1 MAESFRIISVDGRV
15 SAEASLGLVLEQV
28 DQPDPALS
36 HALNQSPATSLLAAL
51 TVSSSDASGTAHITV
66 RSHAGRVSAVLERSA
81 SGDVRSVEPIE
92 STPGIQSFAVRLSSH
107 QHFDLFVLEC
117 ETDRELAL
125 VVRVVSLAEVNFDL
139 TDVRLVQGAV
149 AAEVAAG
156 QAVVADQ
163 EGFAQAAVGAAPQAE
178 PLDGGRWE
186 FAQVGASMPPLVQL
200 NTTVTV
206 TVRLSRGEVTI
217 DSSQAHDEHVIVVD
231 PAQTVNIALFCR
243 NFSVSENA
251 PDNRDL
257 YLPPPLEESVV
268 TFTVVGLEI
277 GEGEVQVVVRQGE
290 PMPLATLWLNAT
302 VQWDPVSPTTE
313 GPAAAL
319 ITSFLSPRVRQFLA
333 PKTLTIDENR
343 VGAHSRL
350 SFELVLP
357 GTRRRFERVIEDK
370 PALVGAVYGAIDAAW
385 EDFKALPTARE
396 RSLAF
401 RARLQQLGVKLAE
414 DVLPADLRSFFAAHP
429 EQIDE
434 LTILTSG
441 ETDIPWELVY
451 IADPDIDDDDK
462 DESGF
467 LGRAGLVRWIYNTPH
482 PETLRISAG
491 RARYLCPRYAD
502 TELALIDAE
511 HELDYLIS
519 DFAATE
525 LAPGDADS
533 IRSLLT
539 NGEMDLLHFGGHGLT
554 DDASDPPLQQL
565 LLANFV
571 RSATDSPDA
580 YSLED
585 LRRDLP
591 NRPPLAFHDPG
602 PLVVLNSCRL
612 GRPPS
617 KHSEQGGFAE
627 AFLRGGAAAFVG
639 CLWSVGDE
647 PARDFVRA
655 FYAGLRAN
663 KTIAEATIDARRE
676 ARKSGDTSWLAYTV
690 YAHPDARVEVV
701 GLESPVASS
710 ATDSVTPGTL
720 EAHRL
725 PPKGSAMSTSDATR
739 SIPRDSGLSA
749 AQLLALQPHVVN
761 LTDGELAK
769 GPSVPP
775 TSDADF
781 RTTQAD
787 LSEVF
792 RTHLPAFI
800 ADQARPGPVPLVIY
814 AHGGLVN
821 KGSGLKIAQKQ
832 VEWWKDNGA
841 YPIHLVWESGL
852 AASLWDA
859 VKGSLPG
866 RQRNLGDFFD
876 GIIETAARS
885 ARGDVVWSAMK
896 RDAEHASGPTGGG
909 TALAT
914 LLSAYMRAHPGQI
927 SVHLIGHSAGSIVH
941 SYLIPALLAAGVPR
955 INSLNLLAPA
965 VRIDTFKTQIVP
977 RLGKI
982 DALTMFTMADDI
994 EQQDT
999 CLGIYKKSLLYLIR
1013 GALESEPG
1021 AKILGLEVS
1030 LTADPEM
1037 SELFQRPGAGS
1048 RVEVVWS
1055 QSDSGPRSS
1064 SQSDAHGDFDTDPP
1078 TMNSVARRVLDRESI
1093 LPFSAT
1099 RATDSLW
1106 PSEEEVFDYVEQGT
1120 SDTAEA
1126 ATVSPRRR
1134 ALCIGIDSYPTDAL
1148 LGCVSDA
1155 LAWQA
1160 AFSAAGFETET
1171 LLNEQA
1177 TQQRMLDAIRELVVS
1192 SRAGDVIALQYSGHG
1207 TTIED
1212 LNQDELL
1219 EDAGEHGNSDG
1230 GDPEHK
1236 LVDEALCPVDF
1247 REGNLII
1254 DDDLGEIWDLLPAD
1268 VNLTIFFDSCH
1279 SGGGQRDIATH
1290 SQSAPGSRKRLVS
1303 LGRDQI
1309 TAYKAKRGPVARST
1323 ARDNERGMFFGACRA
1338 TEVAYETGSQGDF
1351 TARALPLVRQA
1362 IGQTTNRA
1370 FHEAVLAAF
1379 GDDRRQTPVVK
1390 PPALLGRTLLASL
1403 AGVSPP
1409 ETETGAVIVVT
1420 PDSRPVSAVPTPAI
1434 PVAEADDKPDQAA
1447 VVAAFLRA
1455 TADLIAPR

>member
-1 MAESFRIISVDGRV
+1 MAKPVRIISVDGRV
-15 SAEASLGLVLEQV
+15 SAEAGLGLVLEQV
-28 DQPDPALS
+28 DQPDRALS
-36 HALNQSPATSLLAAL
+36 HALDQSPAASLLAAL
-51 TVSSSDASGTAHITV
+51 TVSSSDASGTVQIEV
-66 RSHAGRVSAVLERSA
+66 RSLAGRLTAVLERSA
-81 SGDVRSVEPIE
+81 SGDVRSVEPTE
-92 STPGIQSFAVRLSSH
+92 STPGIRRFEVTLSSH
-107 QHFDLFVLEC
+107 QHFRLFVLEC

-125 VVRVVSLAEVNFDL
+125 VVRDVGMAEVDFDL
-139 TDVRLVQGAV
+139 TDVRLVEGAV
-149 AAEVAAG
+149 AAGVAAD
-156 QAVVADQ
+156 QAVVTDQ
-163 EGFAQAAVGAAPQAE
+163 EDFAPAAAGVEPQAE
-178 PLDGGRWE
+178 PLDGHLWE
-186 FAQVGASMPPLVQL
+186 FAEVGASMPPVVQL
-200 NTTVTV
+200 NTPVTV
-206 TVRLSRGEVTI
+206 TVRLSRGDVTI
-217 DSSQAHDEHVIVVD
+217 DANQSHDEHVIVVD

-243 NFSVSENA
+243 NFSVPENA
-251 PDNRDL
+251 PDSRDL
-257 YLPPPLEESVV
+257 YLPPPLQESVV

-277 GEGEVQVVVRQGE
+277 GEGEVQVVVRQRE
-290 PMPLATLWLNAT
+290 PLPLATLWLNAT
-302 VQWDPVSPTTE
+302 VQRGPVSPTTE
-313 GPAAAL
+313 EPDAAL
-319 ITSFLSPRVRQFLA
+319 ITSFLAPTVRQFLA

-350 SFELVLP
+350 SFELVMP
-357 GTRRRFERVIEDK
+357 GIRQRSERIIEDK

-385 EDFKALPTARE
+385 EDFKALPTVRE

-401 RARLQQLGVKLAE
+401 RVRLQQLGVKLAE

-451 IADPDIDDDDK
+451 IADPDIDDDGK

-533 IRSLLT
+533 IRTLLR

-554 DDASDPPLQQL
+554 DDAADPPRQQL

-591 NRPPLAFHDPG
+591 DRPPLAFHDPG

-655 FYAGLRAN
+655 FYAGLRAK
-663 KTIAEATIDARRE
+663 KTIAEATVDARRE

-690 YAHPDARVEVV
+690 YAHPDARVDVV
-701 GLESPVASS
+701 GLESP
-710 ATDSVTPGTL
+710 GTL
-720 EAHRL
+720 DAHRL

-739 SIPRDSGLSA
+739 STPRDSGLSA
-749 AQLLALQPHVVN
+749 ASLRALQPHVIN
-761 LTDGELAK
+761 LTDGELAR

-787 LSEVF
+787 LSDVF

-832 VEWWKDNGA
+832 VKWWKDNGA

-859 VKGSLPG
+859 VKDSLPG

-876 GIIETAARS
+876 GIIETAVRS

-941 SYLIPALLAAGVPR
+941 SHLIPALLAAGVPR

-965 VRIDTFKTQIVP
+965 VRTDTFKSQIVP

-982 DALTMFTMADDI
+982 DALTMFTMHDEI
-994 EQQDT
+994 EQKDT
-999 CLGIYKKSLLYLIR
+999 CLGIYQKSLLYLIR
-1013 GALESEPG
+1013 GALESEPE

-1030 LTADPEM
+1030 LAADPELAD
-1037 SELFQRPGAGS
+1037 LFQRPGNGS

-1055 QSDSGPRSS
+1055 KSDSGPRSG
-1064 SQSDAHGDFDTDPP
+1064 SQSRAHGDFDNDPQ
-1078 TMNSVARRVLDRESI
+1078 TMNSVARRVLNRDSI

-1099 RATDSLW
+1099 RAIDPLW
-1106 PSEEEVFDYVEQGT
+1106 PSEDEVFDYVEQGT
-1120 SDTAEA
+1120 NGTAGVSSA
-1126 ATVSPRRR
+1126 AAVSAQRPPRRR

-1160 AFSAAGFETET
+1160 AFSAAGFETDT

-1192 SRAGDVIALQYSGHG
+1192 SRAGDVIALHYSGHG

-1212 LNQDELL
+1212 LDQDELL
-1219 EDAGEHGNSDG
+1219 EDAGEPGNVDG
-1230 GDPEHK
+1230 GDSDHK

-1254 DDDLGEIWDLLPAD
+1254 DDDLGEIWELLPD
-1268 VNLTIFFDSCH
+1268 GVNLTIFFDSCH
-1279 SGGGQRDIATH
+1279 SGGAQRDISTH
-1290 SQSAPGSRKRLVS
+1290 TLSAAGSRARLVS
-1303 LGRDQI
+1303 LGGEEI
-1309 TAYKAKRGPVARST
+1309 EAYKAKRGSLARST
-1323 ARDNERGMFFGACRA
+1323 ARDNERGVFFGACLA
-1338 TEVAYETGSQGDF
+1338 TQVAYETGSQGDF
-1351 TARALPLVRQA
+1351 TSRALPLFREA
-1362 IGQTTNRA
+1362 IGSSTNRA

-1379 GDDRRQTPVVK
+1379 GGDPRQTPVVK
-1390 PPALLGRTLLASL
+1390 PPALLERTLLASL
-1403 AGVSPP
+1403 ADVSPTP
-1409 ETETGAVIVVT
+1409 PATVAVITAT
-1420 PDSRPVSAVPTPAI
+1420 PESRPVSPVPT
-1434 PVAEADDKPDQAA
+1434 PVAEADEKPDQAA